1 MSAQLS
7 IRRLNATYFVP
18 RKLPDAGAARSR
30 LDAVIERRLAAMCS
44 RLLAQMLDQ
53 GDTSVWLIRR
63 LDFDLALD
71 VGVVDE
77 DLLTRAWASRI
88 AASLARVIARGP
100 DGQSVMRFPDRAA
113 YLAHFLRDMAEGSA
127 WEKWYYDSLDSLRS
141 LPQSAAMREA
151 LLREG
156 AEQTESVLLYVA
168 RRGWLEQLLSVMTE
182 RDVLRVYETLSGAHA
197 AAVSEDEERK
207 IVNALLAVWHNA
219 GVRSSQSGMADAYNA
234 LRLYLALRL
243 REPDRG
249 SRGSLLSAVA
259 HLLGFAEILRRIND
273 PEELL
278 SSLTRGKLAQA
289 IEQAR
294 ASGVTLYLE
303 SLPFIQRLAN
313 GNQAWLKALAQS
325 VSLSAAVA
333 LSNEKETRPRILNSS
348 CGGLFL
354 LVPAM
359 LDMNLH
365 RLIEAAP
372 YTDSEETDKEQSL
385 RYLLFLKCVRARS
398 IDAAY
403 DFVPRFLAG
412 FDELPSFKGLS
423 ELSRAATAEM
433 NQACLWLLLEELVR
447 LGRTDGNYL
456 AAELCTRENAS
467 DGREVLLLRDIA
479 SDAWVYGARCPSG
492 AEAILETLE
501 RGLET
506 VRQATGSEPA
516 CLLVEKNLAARL
528 ETETLGRQLLRVI
541 PEEKLRAMLSSG
553 QTGEEEWPH
562 VFAGEGVELPQH
574 LTEML
579 GQYLLRRR
587 PAAAEL
593 SYFSLMDSDPCVIAD
608 ESFDLFW
615 SLAARALMKEFAA
628 RLMNFGWSSAEYL
641 SRNFLEGMS
650 TVQVESGRVD
660 VRLARSPLHIMLR
673 IAGMD
678 EQSYTVPWLN
688 DTQVTLSLMP
698 E

>member
-7 IRRLNATYFVP
+7 IQRLNATYLVP
-18 RKLPDAGAARSR
+18 RDLPDAGAARSR
-30 LDAVIERRLAAMCS
+30 LDQAMRRRLAGMCS
-44 RLLAQMLDQ
+44 QLLAQVLDE

-63 LDFDLALD
+63 LDLDLALD
-71 VGVVDE
+71 VGGTDE
-77 DLLTRAWASRI
+77 DLLTRVWASRI
-88 AASLARVIARGP
+88 AASLARAIARGP

-113 YLAHFLRDMAEGSA
+113 YLAHFLRDISEGCA

-156 AEQTESVLLYVA
+156 AKQTENVLLHLA
-168 RRGWLEQLLSVMTE
+168 RRGWLEQSLSVMTE
-182 RDVLRVYETLSGAHA
+182 RDVLRVYEALAGAHDDGG
-197 AAVSEDEERK
+197 SEVEERK
-207 IVNALLAVWHNA
+207 IVNALIAVWHAA
-219 GVRSSQSGMADAYNA
+219 GVRASQSGVADAHNA

-243 REPDRG
+243 TGRDTG
-249 SRGSLLSAVA
+249 SRASLHSAVQ

-273 PEELL
+273 REELL
-278 SSLTRGKLAQA
+278 SSLTRGKLAEA

-294 ASGVTLYLE
+294 SHGMTLHLE
-303 SLPFIQRLAN
+303 SLPFIQRIAAGNKELLA
-313 GNQAWLKALAQS
+313 ALAQT
-325 VSLSAAVA
+325 VSANAAVA

-354 LVPAM
+354 LVPAL
-359 LDMNLH
+359 LDLNLH

-372 YTDSEETDKEQSL
+372 YPDSEEMGKEQAL

-412 FDELPSFKGLS
+412 FDELPSFDALK

-447 LGRTDGNYL
+447 RGRTDGNYL
-456 AAELCTRENAS
+456 AAELSMRENAS
-467 DGREVLLLRDIA
+467 DGGEVLLLRDIA
-479 SDAWVYGARCPSG
+479 SDAWVYAASG
-492 AEAILETLE
+492 ESNAAAMRETLE

-506 VRQATGSEPA
+506 VHQATGNAPA

-528 ETETLGRQLLRVI
+528 EAETLGRKPLRMI
-541 PEEKLRAMLSSG
+541 PDENVRAMLSSSK
-553 QTGEEEWPH
+553 TGEEELPH
-562 VFAGEGVELPQH
+562 VWTGDVLELPEH
-574 LTEML
+574 LIEML
-579 GQYLLRRR
+579 ARYLSRRR

-593 SYFSLMDSDPCVIAD
+593 SYFSLMDSESAIIND
-608 ESFDLFW
+608 EGFDLVW
-615 SLAARALMKEFAA
+615 SVVARALMKEFAA

-650 TVQVESGRVD
+650 TVQIESGRVD
-660 VRLARSPLHIMLR
+660 VRLARAPLHIMLR